1 MKLSVIIVNY
11 NVQYFLEQCLHSVY
25 SAKKNFDIEVIVVD
39 NNSAD
44 DSVKM
49 LSEKFPDIHLIKNK
63 TNSGFSVANNQAIKI
78 ATGEYILLLNPD
90 TIVEPDT
97 FEKTIAFMDAHHEA
111 GALGVKMLN
120 GEGDFLPES
129 KRGLP
134 TPLVAFYKLS
144 GLSTLFPESKTFNKY
159 HLGFLDDT
167 EIHQVDVLAGAFML
181 IRKSVLEIV
190 GLLDEKF
197 FMYGEDVD
205 LSYRITLAGFK
216 NYYFPETKII
226 HYKGKSTNKNSINY
240 VIHFYKAMLIFSK
253 KHFSKSNKLL
263 FFIFIYPAV
272 YLQIVAAAIP
282 RLLKSNKA

>member
-1 MKLSVIIVNY
+1 
-11 NVQYFLEQCLHSVY
+11 
-25 SAKKNFDIEVIVVD
+25 
-39 NNSAD
+39 
-44 DSVKM
+44 M
-49 LSEKFPDIHLIKNK
+49 LSEKFPDIYLIENK

-78 ATGEYILLLNPD
+78 AKGEYILLLNPD

-97 FEKTIAFMDAHHEA
+97 FEKTIAFMDAHNEA

-144 GLSTLFPESKTFNKY
+144 GLSTLFPKSKVFNNY
-159 HLGFLDDT
+159 NLGFLDDNK
-167 EIHQVDVLAGAFML
+167 IHQVDILAGAFML
-181 IRKSVLEIV
+181 IRKSVLEMV

-205 LSYRITLAGFK
+205 LSYRIILAGYK

-226 HYKGKSTNKNSINY
+226 HYKGKSTNKNSVNY
-240 VIHFYKAMLIFSK
+240 IFHFYKAMLIFSK

-263 FFIFIYPAV
+263 FFIFIYPSV
-272 YLQIVAAAIP
+272 YLQIVIASVP
-282 RLLKSNKA
+282 RLFKSNKA